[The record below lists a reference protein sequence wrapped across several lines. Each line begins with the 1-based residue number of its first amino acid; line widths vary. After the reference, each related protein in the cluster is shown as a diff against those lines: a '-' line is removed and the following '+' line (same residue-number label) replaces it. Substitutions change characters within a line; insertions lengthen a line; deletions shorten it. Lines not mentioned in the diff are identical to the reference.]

1 MLLGIAF
8 VVVVAL
14 VVALASPKETLEAFL
29 SVLLIEDKLTLDL
42 VVPSGEYSRSLEG
55 LAKKAPKKFRIVQR
69 PDASPALMY
78 TNAADLRATD
88 RVIAYTDDIS
98 TACFVKGF
106 FSSMPGEDVSE
117 LPGLRIGY
125 IPQQSRTEHV
135 LRALL
140 TSCGVNP
147 TSVGLVKLTLEQAH
161 AELEK
166 PQAVDAV
173 FLFANLENPAYKGIT
188 ALKLTVLSM
197 ARLDKDTAHMLLPHA
212 LLQDVDVRR
221 RFTNI
226 NHPTRPIRVVAD
238 FNNVLIRGTEEHTYL
253 HDLVAA
259 YFEHNQHY
267 LNHFARTTNA
277 RGRRVE
283 VAEAFED
290 DTMTFTPQ
298 HNVPG
303 YFDHTTNV
311 FETPIHVLDGTPL
324 QKGDLVVLKHQDRTH
339 ERGYFVVEAAGKG
352 KTILRRR
359 HADGQPRDPDK
370 DDKFFCVT
378 DRSIKF
384 RDECLSTTDRYGKA
398 KSRVDV
404 WDAPCVISE
413 ECPFYQRNRNYKNY
427 RGGCVDGY
435 CEMPLGVQRVGF
447 KHYVGRAICHDCPL
461 DTLDC
466 CKDQARPDYA
476 FPRDEFEREAQL
488 QSNSPFP
495 PSL

>member
-8 VVVVAL
+8 VIVLL
-14 VVALASPKETLEAFL
+14 VVLATPKETLEAFL
-29 SVLLIEDKLTLDL
+29 NVLLIEDKLTLDL
-42 VVPSGEYSRSLEG
+42 VVPQGEYSRSLEG
-55 LAKKAPKKFRIVQR
+55 LVKKAPKKFRIVQR
-69 PDASPALMY
+69 PEIQHALQY
-78 TNAADLRATD
+78 TNAADVRATD
-88 RVIAYTDDIS
+88 RVIACTDDIS

-106 FSSMPGEDVSE
+106 FSSMTGEDVSE
-117 LPGLRIGY
+117 LPGFRVGY
-125 IPQQSRTEHV
+125 IQHPRDEHV

-147 TSVGLVKLTLEQAH
+147 VTVGLVKLTLAQAR
-161 AELEK
+161 AELER
-166 PQAVDAV
+166 PQTVDAV
-173 FLFANLENPAYKGIT
+173 FLFANLENPEYKAIT

-197 ARLDKDTAHMLLPHA
+197 ARLNKDTARLLLPHA
-212 LLQDVDVRR
+212 ALQDIDVRK

-238 FNNVLIRGTEEHTYL
+238 FNNVLIPIGAGTEEHTYL

-259 YFEHNQHY
+259 YFEHNQEY
-267 LNHFARTTNA
+267 LNHFARTTT
-277 RGRRVE
+277 RE
-283 VAEAFED
+283 TFE
-290 DTMTFTPQ
+290 DTMTFTPN

-303 YFDHTTNV
+303 YFDHVTNV
-311 FETPIHVLDGTPL
+311 FETPSHILDGTPL

-339 ERGYFVVEAAGKG
+339 ERGYFVVEAVGKD
-352 KTILRRR
+352 KAIFRRR

-378 DRSIKF
+378 DRSIKYK
-384 RDECLSTTDRYGKA
+384 DECLSKTDRYGKA

-435 CEMPLGVQRVGF
+435 CEMPLGVQRTGF
-447 KHYVGRAICHDCPL
+447 KNYVGRAICHNCPL
-461 DTLDC
+461 DKLDC
-466 CKDQARPDYA
+466 CKDQAQPDYA
-476 FPRDEFEREAQL
+476 FPRDEFEREAQRAL
-488 QSNSPFP
+488 TQSAPTP
-495 PSL
+495 LMQP

>member
-8 VVVVAL
+8 VVVLLVAL
-14 VVALASPKETLEAFL
+14 MTKKETLETFL
-29 SVLLIEDKLTLDL
+29 SVLLIEDKLTMDL
-42 VVPSGEYSRSLEG
+42 VVPPGEYSRSLEG
-55 LAKKAPKKFRIVQR
+55 LTKKTPKKFRIVERQET
-69 PDASPALMY
+69 PQALQY
-78 TNAADLRATD
+78 TNAADLRPTD
-88 RVIAYTDDIS
+88 RVIACTDDIS

-106 FSSMPGEDVSE
+106 FSPMSGEDVSE
-117 LPGLRIGY
+117 LPGFRVGY
-125 IPQQSRTEHV
+125 IQHPRDEHV

-147 TSVGLVKLTLEQAH
+147 TTIGLVKLTTPAQAL

-173 FLFANLENPAYKGIT
+173 FLLANLENPAYKGIT
-188 ALKLTVLSM
+188 DLKLSVLSM
-197 ARLDKDTAHMLLPHA
+197 ARLNKDIAHMLLPHA
-212 LLQDVDVRR
+212 VLQDVDIRK

-238 FNNVLIRGTEEHTYL
+238 FNNVLIRASGGTNEHTYL

-259 YFEHNQHY
+259 YFEHNQEY
-267 LNHFARTTNA
+267 LNHFGRTTSTSA
-277 RGRRVE
+277 T
-283 VAEAFED
+283 EAFED
-290 DTMTFTPQ
+290 IVTFVPQ

-303 YFDHTTNV
+303 YFDHMTNV
-311 FETPIHVLDGTPL
+311 FETPIRVLDGTPL

-339 ERGYFVVEAAGKG
+339 EQGYFVVEATGEE
-352 KTILRRR
+352 KTLLRRR
-359 HADGQPRDPDK
+359 HADGQPRDPEK

-384 RDECLSTTDRYGKA
+384 RDECLSTTDRYGRA

-404 WDAPCVISE
+404 WDAPCVVSE

-427 RGGCVDGY
+427 RGGCADGY

-447 KHYVGRAICHDCPL
+447 KNYIGRAICHNCPL
-461 DTLDC
+461 DKLDC
-466 CKDQARPDYA
+466 CKDQMRPDYA
-476 FPRDEFEREAQL
+476 FPRDEFEREAQRAL
-488 QSNSPFP
+488 E
-495 PSL
+495 